1 MSATRTNAHGQ
12 PIGADVASWQGASAP
27 APVTL
32 VGRSVRVEPLAPSHV
47 PDLLQTTCGQHQDP
61 EWTYLLEERPRDEAA
76 LHAQVTAR
84 IADPATLTFALV
96 PLATGRAAGRASYLR
111 IDPAQGSIEIGSIHL
126 GAGLARTRAA
136 TEAMYLLARHAFED
150 LGYRRYEW
158 KCDSLNAPSRAAATR
173 LGFAYE
179 GRFRQ
184 AVVYAGRNRD
194 TDWFSII
201 DTEWPAL
208 RAAYDAWLD
217 PANFDDEGQQRRSLH
232 SFRVLGP

>member
-1 MSATRTNAHGQ
+1 MPIRTNAHGQ
-12 PIGADVASWQGASAP
+12 PIGTAVPDWPGAAMP
-27 APVTL
+27 TPVTM
-32 VGRSVRVEPLAPSHV
+32 VGRYVRVEPLTSGHV
-47 PDLLQTTCGQHQDP
+47 ADLFECTCADHQDR
-61 EWTYLLEERPRDEAA
+61 EWTYLTEDRPPDLATLRS
-76 LHAQVTAR
+76 QVTAWM
-84 IADPATLTFALV
+84 ADPNSIPFTLV

-111 IDPAQGSIEIGSIHL
+111 IDPLNGSLEIGSIHL
-126 GAGLARTRAA
+126 GVGLARTRAG

-173 LGFAYE
+173 LGFTHE

-208 RAAYDAWLD
+208 RAAYEAWLD
-217 PANFDDEGQQRRSLH
+217 PANFDDDGRQQRSLS
-232 SFRVLGP
+232 SFVVGGP